1 LKHRVMQEEF
11 GTPLF
16 DKKMDFA
23 YDILP
28 RLVERKKLYA
38 YLYDGEWLDLGN
50 LHAYSKAV
58 ERYRGGNNT
67 TSQRLWK

>member
-11 GTPLF
+11 GTPIF

-23 YDILP
+23 YDIFP

-38 YLYDGEWLDLGN
+38 YLYDGEWLDVGN

-58 ERYRGGNNT
+58 EMYRGGNNT
-67 TSQRLWK
+67 TSQRS